1 MITLLSKIFIKDNKN
16 YTDSKVRNA
25 YGSLCGIVG
34 IILNVLLFGIK
45 FFAGLISNSIAISA
59 DALNNLSDAGS
70 SLVTLIG
77 FKLAAK
83 KPDPDHPF
91 GHGRMEYIAG
101 LVVTAIIAFMGITLF
116 KESIG
121 KIFNPE
127 LTILN
132 PVVIVILVVSI
143 IVKLYMAFYNMSLSR
158 KINSSALKATGID
171 SLSDIIATLVVL
183 ISMIVTH
190 FTGWSIDGYA
200 GLLVALFICYAA
212 FEAGKD
218 VIGPLLGEPPTKEF
232 VESVEQIVLS
242 HDRIQGIHDL
252 VVHNYGPGRVMVSLH
267 AEVDASED
275 IVQIHDIIDQAEF
288 ELNTKLSCESCIH
301 LDPIETNNS
310 EVNRLKGIVLSIVKG
325 ISDEMTMHDFRVV
338 PSGGT
343 HTNIIFDV
351 VKPYSLKMTD
361 KEVMLMISDKVREQI
376 GESYFCVVKVDK
388 PYVK

>member
-143 IVKLYMAFYNMSLSR
+143 VVKLYMAFYNMSLSR

-275 IVQIHDIIDQAEF
+275 IVQIHDIIDQTEY

-301 LDPIETNNS
+301 LDPIETNNP
-310 EVNRLKGIVLSIVKG
+310 EVNRLKDIVLSIVSE
-325 ISDEMTMHDFRVV
+325 ISEEMTMHDFRVV

-376 GESYFCVVKVDK
+376 GESYFCVIKVDK